1 MLKAIVFIGF
11 FTAELCLAGLASAQ
25 TRDIG
30 VHGEMLD
37 RIAAIVND
45 GLVLKSELDSQIEA
59 VTKRLQEQ
67 KVALPSPERAQATG
81 ARAPDPAG
89 DPDAARQAIGLNI
102 SDEQL
107 NGALQEIAA
116 RNKIPFDQLPT
127 ALQAQGIDYKQYRE
141 AMRKELTLE
150 HAARARRDR
159 AHHRH
164 AARDRAVPGR
174 QDSAAANDEFNV
186 SHILLSLPAAAT
198 PQQLDEIT
206 RKANDIAARAAK
218 GEDFGQLAIANSNSQ
233 TALDGGQLGWRKG
246 NQLPQFILDLV
257 TKMKPGD
264 VSAPVR
270 TPSGFHIV
278 KLNERRSGEAQV
290 IINQIHVRHILMK
303 PNELDDDATV
313 REKLSKLRERILNG
327 EDFAGIASTTSED
340 PGSAPDGGDL
350 GWSGPGTFV
359 PEFDKAIADLK
370 DNEISEPF
378 KTRYGWH
385 IVQMLGTRTYDSTRR
400 APAAGLCRHPREQ
413 GGRRDRAVAAP
424 AARRSVR
431 RNQDVVYLPRI
442 VITSGEPAGIGPD
455 ACVMLA
461 QATSMPTSSSRA
473 MRDLLRSTAARSAC
487 RSSRGLRARRQRWAH
502 RAGTCCKVLHV
513 PTGAAGRAGRSIRAT
528 RPTSCEML
536 DRACDGCMNGEFAA
550 MVTAPVQKST

>member
-1 MLKAIVFIGF
+1 MRIYAFS
-11 FTAELCLAGLASAQ
+11 CLILVAATLSSPPSRAQ

-45 GLVLKSELDSQIEA
+45 GLVLKSELDAQMDS

-67 KVALPSPERAQATG
+67 KVELPSQSVLKQQVLDRLILQEIQAQHAK
-81 ARAPDPAG
+81 RV
-89 DPDAARQAIGLNI
+89 GLTV

-107 NGALQEIAA
+107 NSALQEIAV

-127 ALQAQGIDYKQYRE
+127 ALAAQGVDYKQYRE
-141 AMRKELTLE
+141 AMRKEMTLSTLRQRDVIAHINVSPHE
-150 HAARARRDR
+150 LEQFLAR
-159 AHHRH
+159 
-164 AARDRAVPGR
+164 
-174 QDSAAANDEFNV
+174 QQTTAANDEFNV

-206 RKANDIAARAAK
+206 HKAQDLAARASK

-246 NQLPQFILDLV
+246 TQLPQFILDLV
-257 TKMKPGD
+257 THMKAGD
-264 VSAPVR
+264 VSEPVR

-303 PNELDDDATV
+303 PNELDDDETV
-313 REKLSKLRERILNG
+313 RQKLSKLRDRILKG
-327 EDFAGIASTTSED
+327 EDFAGLASTNSAD

-370 DNEISEPF
+370 VDEISQPF

-385 IVQMLGTRTYDSTRR
+385 IVQMLGTRTYDST
-400 APAAGLCRHPREQ
+400 
-413 GGRRDRAVAAP
+413 D
-424 AARRSVR
+424 
-431 RNQDVVYLPRI
+431 DV
-442 VITSGEPAGIGPD
+442 
-455 ACVMLA
+455 
-461 QATSMPTSSSRA
+461 
-473 MRDLLRSTAARSAC
+473 
-487 RSSRGLRARRQRWAH
+487 RRQRA
-502 RAGTCCKVLHV
+502 
-513 PTGAAGRAGRSIRAT
+513 
-528 RPTSCEML
+528 
-536 DRACDGCMNGEFAA
+536 FAA
-550 MVTAPVQKST
+550 IRESKADEETELWLRRLRDEAFVEIKM